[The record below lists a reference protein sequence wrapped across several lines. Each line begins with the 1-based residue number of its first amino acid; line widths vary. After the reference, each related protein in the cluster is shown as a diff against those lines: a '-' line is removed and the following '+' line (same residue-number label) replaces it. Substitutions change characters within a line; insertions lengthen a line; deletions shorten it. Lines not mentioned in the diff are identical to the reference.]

1 MLHVIWQ
8 IYNVINTDGSL
19 TCGVKICSAKYFF
32 STLFKKYVTRVVV
45 LKVVLSR
52 LYVNVN
58 QMPSFV
64 VIFSFCFYL
73 SLWIIGDGKHFLSL
87 PNMPVPD

>member
-45 LKVVLSR
+45 LKVVCTLAALCKCQPDAEFRCHIFLLFLFVSVDYWCWKTFFKLS
-52 LYVNVN
+52 
-58 QMPSFV
+58 
-64 VIFSFCFYL
+64 
-73 SLWIIGDGKHFLSL
+73 
-87 PNMPVPD
+87 